1 MLLEMFVIMIGVA
14 LGFLLA
20 MGLAFVIMLNPKVMK
35 LYWKYF
41 NKQMAY
47 VDYFWDEEEKR
58 A

>member
-1 MLLEMFVIMIGVA
+1 MLLELFVIIVGVA

-20 MGLAFVIMLNPKVMK
+20 MVLAFVIMLNPKVMN

-41 NKQMAY
+41 TKQMAY
-47 VDYFWDEEEKR
+47 VDYLCDEGEKR